1 MTYDIII
8 FCEVVGGPE
17 KSLLCVRGVSD
28 VHLGTFATDTTGELD
43 VFGHDGDALGVDRA
57 QVRVLE
63 QTDEVSLAGLLE
75 GHDGGRLEAE
85 VSLEVLSDLADEAL
99 EGQLAD
105 QQLRGLLVTTDFTEG
120 DCAGP
125 VPMWLL
131 HSAGGRGALA
141 SGLGGQ
147 LLTRGLATGRFTC
160 CLLGT
165 SHYFLFYSNEEYT
178 PKRAVTPYIMPCA
191 CHSLDVVYAN

>member
-17 KSLLCVRGVSD
+17 KGLLGVSGVSD

-75 GHDGGRLEAE
+75 GHDGGRLESE
-85 VSLEVLSDLADEAL
+85 VSLEVLSDLTDKAL

-105 QQLRGLLVTTDFTEG
+105 EQLRGLLVTTDFTEG

-125 VPMWLL
+125 VTMWLL
-131 HSAGGRGALA
+131 DTAGGWGTLA
-141 SGLGGQ
+141 SSFSGQ
-147 LLTRGLATGRFTC
+147 LFARCLSARTLPC
-160 CLLGT
+160 CLLCT
-165 SHYFLFYSNEEYT
+165 SHYFFFKIENLLNVFLRLINVGDSNNAAF
-178 PKRAVTPYIMPCA
+178 RRQA
-191 CHSLDVVYAN
+191 SF